1 MILLNHSKSSI
12 ICTNI
17 VNYVYE
23 TVDGFIH
30 LNTNKGPVLY
40 VALKLLQIQGSLRNN
55 TETGQAFEKIFV
67 EKKKTGFCVES
78 RTALDTSYQYD
89 RRNITIYL

>member
-55 TETGQAFEKIFV
+55 TEPVLAFEKIFV
-67 EKKKTGFCVES
+67 EKKQVSVLRAVLWTRVIIMIGE
-78 RTALDTSYQYD
+78 
-89 RRNITIYL
+89 II

>member
-1 MILLNHSKSSI
+1 MILLNHSKSSV

-55 TETGQAFEKIFV
+55 TEPVLAFEKIFV
-67 EKKKTGFCVES
+67 EKKQVSVLRAVLWTRVISMIGE
-78 RTALDTSYQYD
+78 
-89 RRNITIYL
+89 II